1 MKPLQISSWKKFEVM
16 NNELQNETIKSWL
29 LEDGPITERIKLKNK
44 FNLKLLKDEVSNID
58 SSDEDFLENISGCV
72 KVREV
77 ILMANNVPKVYAR
90 SLIPEITIEQG
101 FAKLGSLGS
110 TPLGDILFEK
120 EIFKKIEV
128 LFSKFIVN
136 KEIFWGRKTKYSV
149 KNLPISVMEVFLV
162 N

>member
-16 NNELQNETIKSWL
+16 NNELQNETIRSWL

-58 SSDEDFLENISGCV
+58 STDEDFLGNISGFV

-77 ILMANNVPKVYAR
+77 ILMADNVPKVFAR
-90 SLIPEITIEQG
+90 SLIPEITIKHG
-101 FAKLGSLGS
+101 LSKLGSLGS

-128 LFSKFIVN
+128 LFSEFEVN

>member
-1 MKPLQISSWKKFEVM
+1 MKPVQISSWKKFEVM
-16 NNELQNETIKSWL
+16 NNELQNETIRSWL

-58 SSDEDFLENISGCV
+58 RSDEDFLGNISGRV

-77 ILMANNVPKVYAR
+77 ILMANNVPKVFAR
-90 SLIPEITIEQG
+90 SLIPEITIEHG
-101 FAKLGSLGS
+101 LSKLGSLGS

-149 KNLPISVMEVFLV
+149 KNLPISVMEVFLI

>member
-16 NNELQNETIKSWL
+16 NNELQNKTIRSWL

-44 FNLKLLKDEVSNID
+44 FKLKLLKDEVSNID
-58 SSDEDFLENISGCV
+58 RSDEDFLGNISGRV

-77 ILMANNVPKVYAR
+77 ILMANNVPKVFAR
-90 SLIPEITIEQG
+90 SLIPEITIEHG
-101 FAKLGSLGS
+101 LSKLGSLGS

>member
-1 MKPLQISSWKKFEVM
+1 MKPVQISSWIKFEVM
-16 NNELQNETIKSWL
+16 NNELQNETIRSWL

-58 SSDEDFLENISGCV
+58 SSDEDFLGNISGCV

-77 ILMANNVPKVYAR
+77 ILMADNVPKVFAR
-90 SLIPEITIEQG
+90 SLIPEITIEHG
-101 FAKLGSLGS
+101 LYKLGSLGS

-128 LFSKFIVN
+128 LFSKFEVN

>member
-1 MKPLQISSWKKFEVM
+1 MKPVQISSWKKFEVM
-16 NNELQNETIKSWL
+16 NNELQNETIRSWL

-44 FNLKLLKDEVSNID
+44 FKLKLLKDEVSNID
-58 SSDEDFLENISGCV
+58 SSDEDFLGNISGCV

-77 ILMANNVPKVYAR
+77 ILMANNVHKVFAR
-90 SLIPEITIEQG
+90 SLIPEITIEHG
-101 FAKLGSLGS
+101 FSKLGSLGS

-128 LFSKFIVN
+128 LFSKFILN
-136 KEIFWGRKTKYSV
+136 REIFWGRKTKYIV

>member
-1 MKPLQISSWKKFEVM
+1 MKPVQISSWKKFEVM
-16 NNELQNETIKSWL
+16 NNELQNETIRSWL

-44 FNLKLLKDEVSNID
+44 FKLKLLKDEVSNID
-58 SSDEDFLENISGCV
+58 SSDEDFLGNISGRV

-77 ILMANNVPKVYAR
+77 ILMADNVPKVFAR
-90 SLIPEITIEQG
+90 SLIPEITIEHG
-101 FAKLGSLGS
+101 LSKLGSLGS

>member
-1 MKPLQISSWKKFEVM
+1 MKPVQISSWKKFEVM
-16 NNELQNETIKSWL
+16 NNELQNETIRSWL

-44 FNLKLLKDEVSNID
+44 FKLKLLKDEVSNID
-58 SSDEDFLENISGCV
+58 RSDEDFLGNISGRV

-77 ILMANNVPKVYAR
+77 ILMANNVPKVFAR
-90 SLIPEITIEQG
+90 SLIPEITIEHG
-101 FAKLGSLGS
+101 LSKLGSLGS

-128 LFSKFIVN
+128 LYSKFIVN

>member
-1 MKPLQISSWKKFEVM
+1 ME
-16 NNELQNETIKSWL
+16 
-29 LEDGPITERIKLKNK
+29 IKLRDPK
-44 FNLKLLKDEVSNID
+44 FLMKLS
-58 SSDEDFLENISGCV
+58 
-72 KVREV
+72 
-77 ILMANNVPKVYAR
+77 
-90 SLIPEITIEQG
+90 
-101 FAKLGSLGS
+101 KLGSLGS

-128 LFSKFIVN
+128 LFSNFIVN

>member
-1 MKPLQISSWKKFEVM
+1 MKPVQISSWKKFEVM
-16 NNELQNETIKSWL
+16 NNELQNETIRSWL
-29 LEDGPITERIKLKNK
+29 LEDGPITDRIKLKNK
-44 FNLKLLKDEVSNID
+44 FKLKLLKDEVSNID
-58 SSDEDFLENISGCV
+58 SSDEDFLGNISGCV

-77 ILMANNVPKVYAR
+77 ILMADNVPKVFAR
-90 SLIPEITIEQG
+90 SLIPEITIEHG
-101 FAKLGSLGS
+101 LSKLGSLGS